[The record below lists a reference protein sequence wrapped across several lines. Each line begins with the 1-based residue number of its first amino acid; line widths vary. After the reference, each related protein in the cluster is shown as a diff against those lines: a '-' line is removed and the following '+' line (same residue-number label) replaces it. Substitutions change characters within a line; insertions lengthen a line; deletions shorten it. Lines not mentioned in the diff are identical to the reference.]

1 MGFLFADKAQHI
13 HGLKIKSIHQ
23 PAPFSKTKNP
33 LKNNKKAKPKMKT
46 TTMTTVPLN
55 LVLEV
60 DELGSR
66 SLDIFQQQVNYNK
79 NIKEIINQ
87 SNR

>member
-1 MGFLFADKAQHI
+1 MGFLFANKAQHI
-13 HGLKIKSIHQ
+13 YGLEIKSIHQ

-33 LKNNKKAKPKMKT
+33 LKKIKKAKPKMKT
-46 TTMTTVPLN
+46 TTTTTVPLN

-66 SLDIFQQQVNYNK
+66 SLDIFQQQVDYNK
-79 NIKEIINQ
+79 NIKEIINP
-87 SNR
+87 SNK

>member
-1 MGFLFADKAQHI
+1 
-13 HGLKIKSIHQ
+13 
-23 PAPFSKTKNP
+23 
-33 LKNNKKAKPKMKT
+33 MKT
-46 TTMTTVPLN
+46 TTTTIVPLN

-66 SLDIFQQQVNYNK
+66 SLDIFQQQVDYNK
-79 NIKEIINQ
+79 NIKEIINP